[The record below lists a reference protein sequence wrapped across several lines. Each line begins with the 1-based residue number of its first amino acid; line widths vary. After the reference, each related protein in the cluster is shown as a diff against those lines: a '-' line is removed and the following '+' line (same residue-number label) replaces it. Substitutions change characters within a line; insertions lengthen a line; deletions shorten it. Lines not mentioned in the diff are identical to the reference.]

1 MFGFF
6 SFPCS
11 IPSSGYKVNSNL
23 ICVDNQ
29 TWRYVVHF
37 DKVNN
42 SMRPWMS
49 LLPPMLM
56 VVSLLF
62 NKINSNDTS

>member
-1 MFGFF
+1 
-6 SFPCS
+6 
-11 IPSSGYKVNSNL
+11 VNSNL